1 MKTTKKNDENYC
13 NGQRFKNFVV
23 QLSTTDPKKTITTK
37 LSSVELFWFIR
48 FDIKI
53 SATDCGYKVTIFNL
67 EKKKKNFAIIQP
79 SSVVTMLP
87 FIQRLR

>member
-1 MKTTKKNDENYC
+1 M
-13 NGQRFKNFVV
+13 V

-67 EKKKKNFAIIQP
+67 EKKKKKFCNHPAI
-79 SSVVTMLP
+79 VCGYNVTFYLEVTL
-87 FIQRLR
+87 IS

>member
-1 MKTTKKNDENYC
+1 M
-13 NGQRFKNFVV
+13 V

-67 EKKKKNFAIIQP
+67 EKKKKILQSSSHRLWLQCYLLFRGYVNFVT
-79 SSVVTMLP
+79 SYSCVVKKV
-87 FIQRLR
+87 F